1 MIRLPLWF
9 LRLITTLFVLSPAVI
24 GTLELY
30 RAGYTISSAAA
41 LLLYL
46 FVGLSSVFYY
56 RELKMPV
63 ALAVALT
70 ATSLIIP
77 LLVNLNLDPVALG
90 TPATWYVTAVATI
103 LAIAAVR
110 QQRLWAWIGVAVL
123 TLELLSWGGVQ
134 ALFVSGLGGAIGLVA
149 AAHAISVGLE
159 RSDRQR
165 VEFLEKAKATQAASA
180 ADSAIRQ
187 ERSQRL
193 AATLEG
199 VLPMLEKIAS
209 GNFSSDDQREAT
221 ILEAELRDE
230 IRGRMLINARLKT
243 AVRQARSRGVEVV
256 VLDEGGLV
264 ATSEQER
271 DSLSDRLAQELDQV
285 NSGRVTI
292 RSPQLVGVRAT
303 FVASR
308 KGTAQPDVFL
318 KL

>member
-9 LRLITTLFVLSPAVI
+9 LRLIATLFVLSPAVI

-30 RAGYTISSAAA
+30 RVGYTVSSTAAV
-41 LLLYL
+41 LLYL
-46 FVGLSSVFYY
+46 FFGVSSVFYY

-63 ALAVALT
+63 ALAIALT

-77 LLVNLNLDPVALG
+77 LLVNLNLDPSALG

-180 ADSAIRQ
+180 ADSAVRQ

-230 IRGRMLINARLKT
+230 IRGRMLINAKLKT

-271 DSLSDRLAQELDQV
+271 DSLRDRLAQELDQV

-292 RSPQLVGVRAT
+292 RSPQLSGVRAT